1 MELDVRHP
9 SKNLIRTGRGRSA
22 PKTPVGKGLLGC
34 LGCLGLIIVLF
45 VGSAVIAGV
54 VQAFSGGGSTQ
65 QAETSS
71 SSAYNSEGATPTPAI
86 TADSDGQIYDEGNE
100 ESITLPGENPDFAEN
115 AVPAVPNDTQNAP
128 DAQKSLEKL
137 NQLEVKGRA
146 PKTGYDR
153 SLFGNSWVDTDKNG
167 CDTRNDMLRR
177 DLVGTTTKPG
187 TRGCVVL
194 SGSLSDPYTGSLIS
208 FMRGKGTS
216 EAVQIDHV
224 VALSD
229 AWQKGAQ
236 KLTEEQR
243 IAFAND
249 PINLLAVDGP
259 TNQQKSD
266 GDAATWLPPKTSFR
280 CEYVSKQID
289 VKAKY
294 GLWVTEA
301 EKVAMTDVLTSPDCG
316 ARAEIPQSEPA
327 YEEQVAPAP
336 IEESA
341 PAYYVPPVEQ
351 APVVPEAPVQYF
363 KNCTEAHKAG
373 RYDIPATDPAYRPA
387 LDGNK
392 DGVAC
397 ESR

>member
-1 MELDVRHP
+1 MRHP

-34 LGCLGLIIVLF
+34 PGCLGLIIVLF

-363 KNCTEAHKAG
+363 KNCTEAYKAG